1 VVYKVL
7 AHAHCP
13 VMTLSPVLL
22 AACGARSEEDHPAEV
37 FLAGV
42 F

>member
-1 VVYKVL
+1 VL

-13 VMTLSPVLL
+13 VMTLSPVVL
-22 AACGARSEEDHPAEV
+22 AECGAKEKAHVAEV